1 MTSNAE
7 NIIVTVDFKV
17 EVNKYISDLVEV
29 PTGVKNLADLVQF
42 NKDHAEEELISPFY
56 KDQSQ

>member
-29 PTGVKNLADLVQF
+29 PTGVKNLADLIQF

-56 KDQSQ
+56 KDQAQ

>member
-29 PTGVKNLADLVQF
+29 PTGVKNLADLIQF
-42 NKDHAEEELISPFY
+42 NKDNAEEELISPFY

>member
-29 PTGVKNLADLVQF
+29 PTGVKNLADLIQF

-56 KDQSQ
+56 KDKSQ